1 MILDAPPLNP
11 VADTQVLLNNPAIQA
26 AIIVARVD
34 QTTRD
39 EVRSA
44 RAILDRHFV
53 DPVGLVVTG
62 LRDSSRYGYGTYGG
76 DTPTLDV
83 GIGSA
88 ETSTEAGR
96 RRTLRL

>member
-1 MILDAPPLNP
+1 MA
-11 VADTQVLLNNPAIQA
+11 VTA
-26 AIIVARVD
+26 AIVVARVN

-62 LRDSSRYGYGTYGG
+62 LRDTSRYGYGAYSGE
-76 DTPTLDV
+76 TPTLDV
-83 GIGSA
+83 GIGAASGD
-88 ETSTEAGR
+88 EESSGR
-96 RRTLRL
+96 RKLRL